1 MHNVKVDACVRITRA
16 GASPSVAI
24 DARHRHIICHGLGA
38 LAFITR
44 VSSIY
49 MPVLS
54 IRVRRRLLYAAR
66 DIRDQTRRVICPI
79 EVANDP
85 RRSACSP

>member
-24 DARHRHIICHGLGA
+24 DARHRHICHGLGA

-44 VSSIY
+44 ASSIY

-54 IRVRRRLLYAAR
+54 IRVRRRLLYAR
-66 DIRDQTRRVICPI
+66 DIRAPRRVICPI